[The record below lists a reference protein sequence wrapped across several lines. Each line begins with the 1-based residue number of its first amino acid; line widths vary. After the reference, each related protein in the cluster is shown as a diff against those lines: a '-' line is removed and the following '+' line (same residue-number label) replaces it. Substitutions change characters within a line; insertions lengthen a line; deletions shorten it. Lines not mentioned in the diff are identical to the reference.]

1 MNKTIYVHQ
10 IPESIRLQIKQD
22 IITTL
27 NSLELSSDTKQ
38 EALEEAL
45 NSRLCD
51 LQDLININK
60 YLK

>member
-27 NSLELSSDTKQ
+27 NSLQLSSDTKQ

>member
-27 NSLELSSDTKQ
+27 NNLQLSSDTIQ
-38 EALEEAL
+38 EALKEAL

-51 LQDLININK
+51 LQDLIDINK